1 MPFKMNRITVD
12 VIIATYNRTDTLV
25 KALDT
30 VQNQS
35 FSNWQCWIAEDG
47 ETQDKLEV
55 VKPFLEDDRFNYL
68 PGEHAG
74 FPATPRNRAIR
85 KGNGK
90 YVAILDDDDLWLPE
104 KLEHQ
109 VKFLESHPNC
119 TLLGCNALRWTGAGK
134 WDNCPLY
141 FKNYK
146 EGEMNYESMFSQ
158 NYIVHSSSILR
169 RTALEQA
176 GLYNET
182 LNPPIGEDYELWLRV
197 GALGQIWV
205 LAEPCIVYR
214 ETPLTYYKTLNR
226 CQKYKAMANIFES
239 ALKGSGSIPSPLSYP
254 ENSHLAEACR
264 RQRDFYLRGPRF
276 LGRFRHELA
285 STLKTIFK
293 PSKDKS
299 V

>member
-1 MPFKMNRITVD
+1 MTPLKMNRITID
-12 VIIATYNRTDTLV
+12 VIIATYNRTGFLV
-25 KALDT
+25 EALDT

-47 ETQDKLEV
+47 ETQEKLEI
-55 VKPFLEDDRFNYL
+55 VKPFLKDNRFKYL

-85 KGNGK
+85 KGKGK

-104 KLEHQ
+104 KLERQ

-158 NYIVHSSSILR
+158 NYIVHSSAILR

-176 GLYNET
+176 GLFNET

-197 GALGQIWV
+197 GALGEIWV

-214 ETPLTYYKTLNR
+214 ETPLTYYTTLNR

-239 ALKGSGSIPSPLSYP
+239 ALKGSGSMPSPLSYP

-276 LGRFRHELA
+276 LGRFRYELT

-293 PSKDKS
+293 PSKDK
-299 V
+299 

>member
-1 MPFKMNRITVD
+1 MPLKMNRITVD
-12 VIIATYNRTDTLV
+12 IIIATYNRKAFLIETLKSV
-25 KALDT
+25 R
-30 VQNQS
+30 NQS

-85 KGNGK
+85 KGKGK

-104 KLEHQ
+104 KLERQ
-109 VKFLESHPNC
+109 VEFLESHPNC
-119 TLLGCNALRWTGAGK
+119 TLLGCNAFRWTGTGK
-134 WDNCPLY
+134 WDTSPLY
-141 FKNYK
+141 FKKYK
-146 EGEMNYESMFSQ
+146 ERKLNYQEMLHQ
-158 NYIVHSSSILR
+158 NYIVHSSAILQ

-182 LNPPIGEDYELWLRV
+182 LNPPIGEDYELWLRLS
-197 GALGQIWV
+197 ALGEIWV
-205 LAEPCIVYR
+205 LAKPCIVYR
-214 ETPLTYYKTLNR
+214 ETPLTYYSKLSRSQN
-226 CQKYKAMANIFES
+226 YKVTANIFES
-239 ALKGSGSIPSPLSYP
+239 ALKGPGNIPSPLSCP
-254 ENSHLAEACR
+254 ENAHLAEACR
-264 RQRDFYLRGPRF
+264 RQRDFYLAGPRF

-293 PSKDKS
+293 P
-299 V
+299 

>member
-1 MPFKMNRITVD
+1 MNRITVD
-12 VIIATYNRTDTLV
+12 VIIATYNRKDFLIETL
-25 KALDT
+25 KS
-30 VQNQS
+30 VQSQS
-35 FSNWQCWIAEDG
+35 FSDWQCWIAEDG
-47 ETQDKLEV
+47 ETQEKLELL
-55 VKPFLEDDRFNYL
+55 KPFLKDDRFKYS

-74 FPATPRNRAIR
+74 FPSTPRNRAIR
-85 KGNGK
+85 KGKGK

-104 KLEHQ
+104 KLERQ
-109 VKFLESHPNC
+109 IIFLESHPNSA
-119 TLLGCNALRWTGAGK
+119 LLGCNALRWAGTGK
-134 WDNCPLY
+134 WDNSPLY
-141 FKNYK
+141 FKKYKTEKINYIA
-146 EGEMNYESMFSQ
+146 MLSQ
-158 NYIVHSSSILR
+158 NYIVHSSAILR

-182 LNPPIGEDYELWLRV
+182 LNPPIGEDYDLWLRV

-214 ETPLTYYKTLNR
+214 ETPLTYYSTLNR
-226 CQKYKAMANIFES
+226 TQNYKAMANIFES
-239 ALKGSGSIPSPLSYP
+239 ALKGSGSMPSPLSYP

-293 PSKDKS
+293 PSRDK
-299 V
+299 